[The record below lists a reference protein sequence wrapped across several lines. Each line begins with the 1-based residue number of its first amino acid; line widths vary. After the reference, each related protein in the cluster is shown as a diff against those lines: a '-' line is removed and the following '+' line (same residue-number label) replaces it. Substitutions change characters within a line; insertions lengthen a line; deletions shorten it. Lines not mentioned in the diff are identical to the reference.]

1 MRGCI
6 DGDLVGWLVGG
17 AVRSCDG
24 GCLCVQIDRA
34 TDRGYRRARSWLVA
48 ARVELA
54 VLGSGA
60 NKRLASERL
69 SSQTRTDGSGA
80 ALARRPVCGLKS
92 PRAKVPTHH
101 KNDRS
106 QSLCE
111 SKLVD
116 EPTMLLVRALVL
128 MLSALPASTA
138 FRAQPAPMFHQL
150 TRARSSIEV
159 APPIGGSRTPA
170 ARMSLAQAFGLY
182 APAMVGAAE
191 SNRCMCLI

>member
-1 MRGCI
+1 MRR
-6 DGDLVGWLVGG
+6 WLS
-17 AVRSCDG
+17 VR
-24 GCLCVQIDRA
+24 
-34 TDRGYRRARSWLVA
+34 TDRPSYRRARSWLVA

-60 NKRLASERL
+60 SERLASERL

-92 PRAKVPTHH
+92 PRAKVPPTTRTTE
-101 KNDRS
+101 RS